1 MKFLSLKSEIQLE
14 IVLGFTSN
22 FSAKY
27 LLDAKQYPS
36 LQANDVIIAY
46 SNFSFAF
53 NYLLYKTVAGI
64 TE

>member
-1 MKFLSLKSEIQLE
+1 MKFLFFKSEIQLE

-36 LQANDVIIAY
+36 LFESDVIIAY
-46 SNFSFAF
+46 NNFSFTF
-53 NYLLYKTVAGI
+53 SSLLYKTVAGI
-64 TE
+64 IE